1 MKVMIWLQIFVL
13 AVLFHQGA
21 WSCSYAMELSLGEA
35 MKIAL
40 DKSPFLGSRLEDFHA
55 AKEGVGVARG
65 GLLPKIDAIATYG
78 RTSDPQVVVPIKS
91 FKGTPP
97 TFSRDLYHIGITLRM
112 PIYEGG
118 RLRTRL
124 KMAEIEAK
132 LNEEALMLG
141 REEVAYLVR
150 SVFYRLLY
158 LDGVKKAQEKTLTA
172 LRRVK
177 KDAEARCRVGRLR
190 PVDLMRIDAQLK
202 QEEAML
208 VQTIQEKRRGQHLF
222 ARLLG
227 LAEGRELVPVGKLG
241 SLPSSRYQVTEGQ
254 LAELIKDRPE
264 IRRAI
269 HEVRLKKEAVSL
281 EKGLKYP
288 SISLSTD
295 YGRRAG
301 SGFEGDEE
309 LWQVGIDIGIN
320 LFSGGLIKHRVSK
333 AMHEYMSAREQL
345 RELELKAIQDVKDAL
360 SRIREATAKIRAQ
373 EQSLE
378 ASRESFRTE
387 KLRYEAGAGTVTDVL
402 FSEAQWLN
410 AEAGLLQGYYE
421 LELGKA
427 DLDRALG
434 RTIAM
439 FEKGVF

>member
-1 MKVMIWLQIFVL
+1 
-13 AVLFHQGA
+13 
-21 WSCSYAMELSLGEA
+21 
-35 MKIAL
+35 
-40 DKSPFLGSRLEDFHA
+40 
-55 AKEGVGVARG
+55 
-65 GLLPKIDAIATYG
+65 
-78 RTSDPQVVVPIKS
+78 
-91 FKGTPP
+91 
-97 TFSRDLYHIGITLRM
+97 
-112 PIYEGG
+112 
-118 RLRTRL
+118 
-124 KMAEIEAK
+124 
-132 LNEEALMLG
+132 
-141 REEVAYLVR
+141 
-150 SVFYRLLY
+150 
-158 LDGVKKAQEKTLTA
+158 
-172 LRRVK
+172 
-177 KDAEARCRVGRLR
+177 
-190 PVDLMRIDAQLK
+190 
-202 QEEAML
+202 ML